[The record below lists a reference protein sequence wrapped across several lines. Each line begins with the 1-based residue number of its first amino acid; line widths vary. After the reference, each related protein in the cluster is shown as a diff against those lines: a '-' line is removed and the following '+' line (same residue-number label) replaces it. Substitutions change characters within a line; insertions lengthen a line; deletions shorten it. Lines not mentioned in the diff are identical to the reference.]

1 LTVQP
6 IEACA
11 ARGQRS
17 NRFDALGPRDHLAP
31 AQMVPVIIVPS
42 HRRIVLMC
50 WGVIPH
56 AAKDATTA
64 DKMIHAR
71 VETRT
76 QRPAF
81 RGLLSHHRCLVPSS
95 GYAV

>member
-1 LTVQP
+1 
-6 IEACA
+6 
-11 ARGQRS
+11 
-17 NRFDALGPRDHLAP
+17 
-31 AQMVPVIIVPS
+31 
-42 HRRIVLMC
+42 MC